1 MNRIGAKG
9 TALITGA
16 STGIGA
22 VYADRLAK
30 RGHDLILVARN
41 KERLASLA
49 RRLSNCTGRK
59 VETLEADLTS
69 PADLQRVE
77 DILRTN
83 ASISM
88 LVNNAGVGAAG
99 TLVAS
104 DVDKMDDM
112 IRLNVTAL
120 TRLTYAAAPGFV
132 ARGNGTIINISS
144 TVAIAPEMLNGV
156 YGGTKAFVIVGET
169 SLGGRIAQAFF
180 WCAVVAIPLG
190 ILMAS
195 FRWLFELINPVAAP
209 MRAMPLT
216 AFLPAFI
223 ALFGM
228 DETMKVAFL
237 WFGMFFYLLAVV
249 VEEVNRVDNSLLET
263 AYTLGAKQ
271 RNALWL
277 LFRASFP
284 AIFSSFRILY
294 DIGWTY
300 VILAEMVNSRKGVGY
315 MVEAARKVL
324 DFERVYAGI
333 IAIGIA
339 AFLFRFLLTFL
350 EGRLFPWRKGSSTFS
365 GSGAAVP
372 SATAHLKAAKHGA

>member
-1 MNRIGAKG
+1 MSEWLSIRKEVSPRVRW
-9 TALITGA
+9 T
-16 STGIGA
+16 
-22 VYADRLAK
+22 LAFVSW
-30 RGHDLILVARN
+30 GFLVALWIVLTHWEILPPFSLP
-41 KERLASLA
+41 KPMGVIQAFARLW
-49 RRLSNCTGRK
+49 T
-59 VETLEADLTS
+59 EYDL
-69 PADLQRVE
+69 L
-77 DILRTN
+77 
-83 ASISM
+83 
-88 LVNNAGVGAAG
+88 G
-99 TLVAS
+99 
-104 DVDKMDDM
+104 
-112 IRLNVTAL
+112 NV
-120 TRLTYAAAPGFV
+120 FQ
-132 ARGNGTIINISS
+132 SWW
-144 TVAIAPEMLNGV
+144 
-156 YGGTKAFVIVGET
+156 
-169 SLGGRIAQAFF
+169 RIAQAFF

-228 DETMKVAFL
+228 DETMKIAFL

-249 VEEVNRVDNSLLET
+249 VEEANRVDNALLET
-263 AYTLGAKQ
+263 AYTLGAK
-271 RNALWL
+271 RRHALWL
-277 LFRASFP
+277 IFRASFP
-284 AIFSSFRILY
+284 SIFASFRILY

-300 VILAEMVNSRKGVGY
+300 VILAEMVNARKGVGY

-350 EGRLFPWRKGSSTFS
+350 ESKLFPWRKASAPLAGAA
-365 GSGAAVP
+365 AAVP

>member
-1 MNRIGAKG
+1 MANIGELFSIRKEISPRLRLMLAFLSW
-9 TALITGA
+9 TVVVLVW
-16 STGIGA
+16 IGLTHWEILPPFSLPKPMGVIRA
-22 VYADRLAK
+22 FGKLWTEY
-30 RGHDLILVARN
+30 DLLGNV
-41 KERLASLA
+41 
-49 RRLSNCTGRK
+49 
-59 VETLEADLTS
+59 VES
-69 PADLQRVE
+69 WW
-77 DILRTN
+77 
-83 ASISM
+83 
-88 LVNNAGVGAAG
+88 
-99 TLVAS
+99 
-104 DVDKMDDM
+104 
-112 IRLNVTAL
+112 
-120 TRLTYAAAPGFV
+120 
-132 ARGNGTIINISS
+132 
-144 TVAIAPEMLNGV
+144 
-156 YGGTKAFVIVGET
+156 
-169 SLGGRIAQAFF
+169 RIAQAFF

-195 FRWLFELINPVAAP
+195 FRWLFELVNPVAAP

-249 VEEVNRVDNSLLET
+249 VEEVNKVDNALLET

-271 RNALWL
+271 HHALWL
-277 LFRASFP
+277 MFRASFP

-300 VILAEMVNSRKGVGY
+300 VILAEMVNARKGVGY

-350 EGRLFPWRKGSSTFS
+350 ERRLFPWRQTATSTFS
-365 GSGAAVP
+365 GAAAAVP
-372 SATAHLKAAKHGA
+372 TAHAHLKAAKHGA